1 MESLLFILPAAFAL
15 LALFIPK
22 SGIKAFSILA
32 SVAVF
37 GVLAV
42 LFANYNAETGEI
54 HYIINDQFLGKINLA
69 FGYDAI
75 SLMMIGL
82 TTALVPLILI
92 SNFKNE
98 IANNRT
104 FVSMVFFMQFG
115 LIGVF
120 LALDAVFFYVFW
132 EITLIPI
139 FIIAYLF
146 GAPERKAA
154 LIKFFIYTFVG
165 SLAMLA

>member
-1 MESLLFILPAAFAL
+1 VESLLFILPAAFAL

-42 LFANYNAETGEI
+42 LFANYNAGTGEI

-98 IANNRT
+98 IAENRT

-115 LIGVF
+115 LI
-120 LALDAVFFYVFW
+120 ASAQRHH
-132 EITLIPI
+132 PP
-139 FIIAYLF
+139 A
-146 GAPERKAA
+146 
-154 LIKFFIYTFVG
+154 
-165 SLAMLA
+165 